1 MTLEEKINKWNLRF
15 FESLW
20 AMQVNF
26 LAADIN
32 DLGLDQFLEEHRAY
46 GIGYGLFAVA
56 YFVAAMSIARVAP
69 NPKVRRL
76 TAAGVMVVSTA
87 LAFLFPSEWMFA
99 ALVISPLFITSGH
112 EKKACLSEV
121 GAPPGNWPAYR
132 REFGQKRAC

>member
-1 MTLEEKINKWNLRF
+1 MAKLRREYCAVTLEEKINKWSLRL

-20 AMQVNF
+20 AMQVNS

-32 DLGLDQFLEEHRAY
+32 DLGLAQFLEEHKAY

-56 YFVAAMSIARVAP
+56 YFVAAMSIARVVP

-76 TAAGVMVVSTA
+76 TAAGVMVASTA

-99 ALVISPLFITSGH
+99 ALVIFAL
-112 EKKACLSEV
+112 AYYL
-121 GAPPGNWPAYR
+121 WPR
-132 REFGQKRAC
+132 KEGVSI

>member
-99 ALVISPLFITSGH
+99 ALVIFALVYY
-112 EKKACLSEV
+112 L
-121 GAPPGNWPAYR
+121 WPR
-132 REFGQKRAC
+132 KEGVSI

>member
-32 DLGLDQFLEEHRAY
+32 DLGLAQFLEEHKAY
-46 GIGYGLFAVA
+46 GILYVVFAGS
-56 YFVAAMSIARVAP
+56 YFSMAMMMGRVAP

-76 TAAGVMVVSTA
+76 TAVGVMVVSTA
-87 LAFLFPSEWMFA
+87 LAFLFPSGWMFA
-99 ALVISPLFITSGH
+99 ALVIFAL
-112 EKKACLSEV
+112 AYYL
-121 GAPPGNWPAYR
+121 WPR
-132 REFGQKRAC
+132 KEGVSI

>member
-1 MTLEEKINKWNLRF
+1 MTLEEKVNKWSLRL

-32 DLGLDQFLEEHRAY
+32 DLGLAQFLEEHKAY
-46 GIGYGLFAVA
+46 AIGYGLYAVG

-69 NPKVRRL
+69 NPRVRRL
-76 TAAGVMVVSTA
+76 TAVGVIVVSTA

-99 ALVISPLFITSGH
+99 ALVIFAL
-112 EKKACLSEV
+112 AYYL
-121 GAPPGNWPAYR
+121 WPR
-132 REFGQKRAC
+132 KEGVSI

>member
-69 NPKVRRL
+69 NPKVRR
-76 TAAGVMVVSTA
+76 
-87 LAFLFPSEWMFA
+87 
-99 ALVISPLFITSGH
+99 
-112 EKKACLSEV
+112 
-121 GAPPGNWPAYR
+121 
-132 REFGQKRAC
+132 

>member
-1 MTLEEKINKWNLRF
+1 MTPEEKINKWNLRT

-20 AMQVNF
+20 AIQVN
-26 LAADIN
+26 LPAADIN
-32 DLGLDQFLEEHRAY
+32 ELGLAQFLEEYKVSAISY
-46 GIGYGLFAVA
+46 PVLAGC
-56 YFVAAMSIARVAP
+56 YFLMAMIMARVAP

-76 TAAGVMVVSTA
+76 TAVGGWSYPRR
-87 LAFLFPSEWMFA
+87 LRFSFRPGGCLLRWLFSH
-99 ALVISPLFITSGH
+99 LLITSGH